1 MCGPL
6 FKKEIS
12 HHANSV
18 STSDVSAH
26 SKSDNKW
33 FNDDCRDARLEF
45 YRCLNLFRNDKSEIN
60 CKKHDKGKIYF

>member
-1 MCGPL
+1 MRTVN
-6 FKKEIS
+6 KKEIP

-18 STSDVSAH
+18 FSSDASPH
-26 SKSDNKW
+26 SKRDNKW

-60 CKKHDKGKIYF
+60 CKI